1 MSLNTTALS
10 GAYELLTQAVKNT
23 NITINLSAKQPT
35 DVIAPAEQQ
44 PTASEEVKADV
55 PEAGPST
62 DDATDAEPKG
72 LVRADLVQLI
82 GDLERVSTTLKRIN
96 KSIVGHEYTEVF
108 FMLQNFD
115 TILNS
120 VKMVV
125 NAV

>member
-35 DVIAPAEQQ
+35 VAPAEQQ